1 MALSLMRDVLLIAAR
16 VVTAGHLVGAWSG
29 VIRPA
34 HPHAGFAIGQQRL
47 PIPFPLNP
55 ILLSQDMQEHGN
67 RHRYPPNGG
76 RAITRMPNPKRG
88 RSRSPHAR
96 RSRELRRNAATR
108 GGTLHYRAVVAQW
121 KAEPADV
128 SSKGQQARRQRPA
141 ARVCAG
147 PAVRCVDRPGSTSPM
162 MSRCG
167 SRTRRSTRPF
177 TFGDVGAPR
186 RELTA
191 CLRTGRALRVPR
203 VRTRRRAR
211 RRLPEWIPPRWIDQ
225 DQQPHLTPAS
235 TDCTPNNNSTAAT
248 DRAEHP
254 QPHEGVPSA
263 AHRLRNGPQDSSSKL
278 TAQP

>member
-1 MALSLMRDVLLIAAR
+1 MRDVLLIAAR

-55 ILLSQDMQEHGN
+55 VLLSQDMQEHGN

-147 PAVRCVDRPGSTSPM
+147 PAVRCVDRPGWALDPGAGG
-162 MSRCG
+162 G
-167 SRTRRSTRPF
+167 SADAT
-177 TFGDVGAPR
+177 VGVRIAGGPRMESEADCQPAPD
-186 RELTA
+186 
-191 CLRTGRALRVPR
+191 
-203 VRTRRRAR
+203 
-211 RRLPEWIPPRWIDQ
+211 RLPR
-225 DQQPHLTPAS
+225 
-235 TDCTPNNNSTAAT
+235 
-248 DRAEHP
+248 
-254 QPHEGVPSA
+254 
-263 AHRLRNGPQDSSSKL
+263 
-278 TAQP
+278 

>member
-1 MALSLMRDVLLIAAR
+1 MGPRSWGRRWIGRRHGRRQDRRWA
-16 VVTAGHLVGAWSG
+16 THG
-29 VIRPA
+29 VRS
-34 HPHAGFAIGQQRL
+34 RL
-47 PIPFPLNP
+47 P
-55 ILLSQDMQEHGN
+55 
-67 RHRYPPNGG
+67 
-76 RAITRMPNPKRG
+76 T
-88 RSRSPHAR
+88 
-96 RSRELRRNAATR
+96 
-108 GGTLHYRAVVAQW
+108 
-121 KAEPADV
+121 
-128 SSKGQQARRQRPA
+128 SS
-141 ARVCAG
+141 
-147 PAVRCVDRPGSTSPM
+147 GSTSPT

-225 DQQPHLTPAS
+225 DQQPHSTPAS